1 MGNTVGS
8 FEINTYWQNKW
19 KVIKST
25 LKINPQQRSLII
37 GSILGDG
44 TLRIGSKAIN
54 ANLKI
59 EHGLPQKEYVFWKYS
74 ILRPFV
80 FTEPKVSYR
89 YRENRK
95 RYAKS
100 WWFRTVRHPLITE
113 FYKQFYKNGH
123 KIIPDDIE
131 KHLDVLALAV
141 WIMDD
146 GSLSQKR
153 IDISTY
159 SFTEKGIQLLQR
171 VLKKNFGLIANYY
184 RDRDKGYRMYFKSS
198 ETKKLILIIKPYILD
213 CLKYK
218 INLKTP

>member
-19 KVIKST
+19 KVIKPT
-25 LKINPQQRSLII
+25 LTISPQQRSLIV

-44 TLRIGSKAIN
+44 TLQVGKKAIN

-59 EHGLPQKEYVFWKYS
+59 EHGLLQKEYVFWKYN

-89 YRENRK
+89 YRKNGE

-100 WWFRTVRHPLITE
+100 WWFRTLRHSLITE
-113 FYKQFYKNGH
+113 FYKQFYKNGR

-141 WIMDD
+141 WVMDD
-146 GSLSQKR
+146 GSLSQKK

-159 SFTEKGIQLLQR
+159 SFTEKEIQLLQR

-184 RDRDKGYRMYFKSS
+184 RDRDKGYRMYFKSI
-198 ETKKLILIIKPYILD
+198 ETKKLILLIKPYVLN